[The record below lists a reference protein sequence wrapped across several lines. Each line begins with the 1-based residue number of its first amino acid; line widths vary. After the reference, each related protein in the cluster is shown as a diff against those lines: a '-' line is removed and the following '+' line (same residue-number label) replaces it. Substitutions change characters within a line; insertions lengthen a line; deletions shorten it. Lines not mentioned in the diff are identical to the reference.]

1 MTSSPKRE
9 VGKIES
15 YKDGVTQTMNKQDIL
30 VMAAA
35 RAYPCLTITLPT
47 HRTAP
52 DHRQDPIRLKN
63 LMGEAARRL
72 ADEQGKREAAGVLQ
86 SLERLAKTI
95 DHSYNLDGLAL
106 FVDADVACYYRM
118 PFVLPERVIV
128 DARFF
133 TRDIVYA
140 FNRSPR
146 YWVLALSEQPTRLF
160 AAVRDG
166 LEELTV
172 GSPFPMSHPG
182 RGGARPLPNDPA
194 INASQLRDE
203 HHRSFF
209 RSVDQALG
217 RYLAADLLPVAL
229 VGVDRYLAFFRE
241 VTSHS
246 TQLITTLTGNH
257 DQTSAHDLGRLVW
270 PLVRESLAAQ
280 YTAISFEL
288 EAAVGGQRSASTL
301 GEVWRF
307 AQEGRGA
314 TLVVEESYH
323 EPATVDQSGFHLLP
337 AGEAGG
343 PAALDDA
350 VDATIA
356 TVLEKGGRVVFV
368 DDGTL
373 ASHGRITLILRY

>member
-1 MTSSPKRE
+1 
-9 VGKIES
+9 
-15 YKDGVTQTMNKQDIL
+15 MNKQDIL
-30 VMAAA
+30 ALAAA

-47 HRTAP
+47 HRTTP
-52 DHRQDPIRLKN
+52 DNRQDPIRLKN

-72 ADEQGKREAAGVLQ
+72 ADEQGKRESAVVLQ
-86 SLERLAKTI
+86 SLERLAETI
-95 DHSYNLDGLAL
+95 DHERNLDGLVI
-106 FVDADVACYYRM
+106 FVSAAVAHAEHV
-118 PFVLPERVIV
+118 PFTLPERVIV

-133 TRDIVYA
+133 TRDLVYA
-140 FNRSPR
+140 YNRSPR

-160 AAVRDG
+160 AAVRDD

-172 GSPFPMSHPG
+172 GSPFPMTHAG

-203 HHRSFF
+203 HHRGFF
-209 RSVDQALG
+209 RAVDQALG
-217 RYLAADLLPVAL
+217 AYLTADPLPVAL

-241 VTSHS
+241 VTGHS
-246 TQLITTLTGNH
+246 EQIVTTLTGNH

-270 PLVRESLAAQ
+270 PLVRESLAVRR
-280 YTAISFEL
+280 TAIFSEL

-301 GEVWRF
+301 GEAWRF

-314 TLVVEESYH
+314 TLVVEEGYH
-323 EPATVDQSGFHLLP
+323 EPATVDPSGLHLLLD
-337 AGEAGG
+337 GEASG

-356 TVLEKGGRVVFV
+356 AVLEKGGRVVFV

-373 ASHGRITLILRY
+373 AAHGRIALILRY